1 MLSISSRKI
10 FRKAFLFIAFFFAT
24 GFAFAQD
31 LKDDTTAAVISAP
44 VPGNDPPIPPPPIVP
59 TVTKVTSC
67 DPEHPKRSGLGDDI
81 ILTLDNPAVF
91 FQDAEEPNTRVV
103 LFVNNKPVRDIL
115 YERTADGYRFFM
127 PNEGDV
133 TKLWDY
139 LMASRGK
146 GEFFEKQVSIS
157 MGIENL
163 DTLVA
168 SSLDPIPTKVDG
180 KPGRTYTLI
189 LVHKTWFVVCILVLL
204 GLIIFFIAVANR
216 TDMLR
221 DTGPPPATGRKP
233 YSLARVQMGIW
244 FLVIISSWLLL
255 YVCLHHFDLL
265 NEKILILMGITAG
278 TGVGGLALDT
288 NKGHEVTTPS
298 EGFFKDLISDHS
310 NISLF
315 RFQNFAWT
323 IILVIV
329 FIRTVIVYL
338 RMPEF
343 DMTLLTL
350 MGISSGTYIGA
361 KVTEKRVAED
371 NPPPA
376 NDQPTDQNTD
386 QNT

>member
-1 MLSISSRKI
+1 MLSITPRKH
-10 FRKAFLFIAFFFAT
+10 FRNAFLLTAFFFAAVN
-24 GFAFAQD
+24 FAFAQED
-31 LKDDTTAAVISAP
+31 VKKDSDTTSSAAITS
-44 VPGNDPPIPPPPIVP
+44 NDPPVPPPPIIP
-59 TVTKVTSC
+59 KVIKVVSC
-67 DPEHPKRSGLGDDI
+67 DPDHPNKSGLGDDI
-81 ILTLDNPAVF
+81 MLTLDNPEVF
-91 FQDAEEPNTRVV
+91 FEDAKAPGTRIV

-115 YERTADGYRFFM
+115 SERTADGYRFFM

-139 LMASRGK
+139 LMDSRGK
-146 GEFFEKQVSIS
+146 DEFFEKNVAISI
-157 MGIENL
+157 GIESL
-163 DTLVA
+163 DTLERTA
-168 SSLDPIPTKVDG
+168 LDPIPTKIDG

-189 LVHKTWFVVCILVLL
+189 LVHKTWFGACILVLL
-204 GLIIFFIAVANR
+204 ALMIFFIVVATR

-233 YSLARVQMGIW
+233 FSLARVQMGIW

-298 EGFFKDLISDHS
+298 EGFLKDLISDHS

-329 FIRTVIVYL
+329 FIRTVVVYL
-338 RMPEF
+338 KMPEF

-371 NPPPA
+371 NPEPT
-376 NDQPTDQNTD
+376 NDQPADQNP
-386 QNT
+386 

>member
-1 MLSISSRKI
+1 MLFTSSRKH
-10 FRKAFLFIAFFFAT
+10 FRKALLFLAFSFAAADMAIA
-24 GFAFAQD
+24 QEV
-31 LKDDTTAAVISAP
+31 KDDTTKAAVSAP
-44 VPGNDPPIPPPPIVP
+44 APGNDPPIPPPQVIP
-59 TVTKVTSC
+59 KVIKVVSC
-67 DPEHPKRSGLGDDI
+67 DPESPNKSGLGDDI
-81 ILTLDNPAVF
+81 ILTLDHPEVF
-91 FQDAEEPNTRVV
+91 FEDSEEPGTRVV

-115 YERTADGYRFFM
+115 SERTADGYRFFM

-139 LMASRGK
+139 LMDSRGK
-146 GEFFEKQVSIS
+146 DEFFEKNVSVSIGLES
-157 MGIENL
+157 L
-163 DTLVA
+163 DTLERTA
-168 SSLDPIPTKVDG
+168 LDPIPTKIDG

-189 LVHKTWFVVCILVLL
+189 LVHKGWFGACIVV
-204 GLIIFFIAVANR
+204 LIALIVFFIVVASR

-288 NKGHEVTTPS
+288 NKGHEVSTPS
-298 EGFFKDLISDHS
+298 EGFLKDLISDHS

-315 RFQNFAWT
+315 RFQNLAWT
-323 IILVIV
+323 IVLVIV
-329 FIRTVIVYL
+329 FIRSVVVFL
-338 RMPEF
+338 KMPEF

-371 NPPPA
+371 NPEPA
-376 NDQPTDQNTD
+376 NDQPADQN
-386 QNT
+386 Q